1 MQSGA
6 AATFFLRAGRTRAAQ
21 AGISA
26 AAAAAAAAAGSRV
39 VGMQWLNGRAA
50 RQASV

>member
-21 AGISA
+21 ARISA
-26 AAAAAAAAAGSRV
+26 AAAAAAAGRRV